1 MADLTAS
8 TDLPAP
14 IVAEGLVK
22 AYGGTTRPTT
32 VLRGVSLTV
41 EAGEWVAIM
50 GPSGCGKSTLL
61 NLLGGLDVPDEGSVQ
76 LAGRQ
81 VDGRSETARARLRR
95 DHVGYVFQ
103 QFNLVP
109 HLDVSANVEL
119 PLTMTGVGRRAARAR
134 SRELLEVLGLTA
146 RSHAYPA
153 TLSGG
158 EQQRVALARAVAARP
173 AVLLADE
180 PTGALDTEAA
190 RAVLGVLREQH
201 RQGQTIVM
209 VTHDHRV
216 AAAADRVVLMRDG
229 EVVDQRTLADADL
242 SGDRDALEHLVSLE
256 AF

>member
-1 MADLTAS
+1 MADL
-8 TDLPAP
+8 PAAPRP
-14 IVAEGLVK
+14 IVADGLVK
-22 AYGGTTRPTT
+22 SYGDRTRPTT
-32 VLRGVSLTV
+32 VLREVSLTV

-61 NLLGGLDVPDEGSVQ
+61 NLLGGLDLPDEGSVL
-76 LAGRQ
+76 LAGQ
-81 VDGRSETARARLRR
+81 PVHGRSEAARARLRR

-103 QFNLVP
+103 LFNLVP

-134 SRELLEVLGLTA
+134 SAELLDVLGLA
-146 RSHAYPA
+146 DQADAYPA

-158 EQQRVALARAVAARP
+158 EQQRVALARAVAHRP

-190 RAVLGVLREQH
+190 RRVLGLIREQH
-201 RQGQTIVM
+201 EAGQAIVM

-229 EVVDQRTLADADL
+229 QVVDQRTLADTDL
-242 SGDRDALEHLVSLE
+242 SGERSSLEHLVSLE